1 MNSLAGN
8 RVVLWRAPQE
18 DLNALGKSLA
28 RRGFLVLAVDSPEQL
43 RSVIRGQ
50 DVDLIVA
57 RLCRC
62 FERPLLELLRWLQ
75 KVPAA
80 PQVLIVADAMDVDLY
95 LEAMRR
101 GAFDCVGLPLNE
113 NELERIVSQALE
125 TRHLQAAAGG
135 RE

>member
-8 RVVLWRAPQE
+8 RVVLWGTPQE

-28 RRGFLVLAVDSPEQL
+28 RRGFLVQAVDSPEQL
-43 RSVIRGQ
+43 RSIIRGQ

-75 KVPAA
+75 NVPAA
-80 PQVLIVADAMDVDLY
+80 PQVLTVADAMDVDLY

-113 NELERIVSQALE
+113 NELERIVSRALA
-125 TRHLQAAAGG
+125 TRRLQAAAGG
-135 RE
+135 RK

>member
-8 RVVLWRAPQE
+8 RVVLWGAPQE

-28 RRGFLVLAVDSPEQL
+28 RRGFLVQGVDSLEQL
-43 RSVIRGQ
+43 RSIIRGQ
-50 DVDLIVA
+50 DVDLIAA

-75 KVPAA
+75 NVPAA
-80 PQVLIVADAMDVDLY
+80 PQVLTVADAMDVDLY

-125 TRHLQAAAGG
+125 TRHLRAAAGG
-135 RE
+135 RK